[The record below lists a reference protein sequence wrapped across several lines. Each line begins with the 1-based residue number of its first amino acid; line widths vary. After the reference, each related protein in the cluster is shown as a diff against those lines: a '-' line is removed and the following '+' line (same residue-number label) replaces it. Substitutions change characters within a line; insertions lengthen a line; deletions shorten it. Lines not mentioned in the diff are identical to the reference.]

1 MRKGKDKSISR
12 RSFIKK
18 VGYTAGALGI
28 TSNVPGLMNTARA
41 AAKDH
46 ILIGRPLPMTG
57 PVAAFAQSSPW
68 LDNKVI
74 DAINKQ

>member
-28 TSNVPGLMNTARA
+28 TSNVPGLMNTARG
-41 AAKDH
+41 
-46 ILIGRPLPMTG
+46 LLPKTT
-57 PVAAFAQSSPW
+57 F
-68 LDNKVI
+68 
-74 DAINKQ
+74 